1 MRAMSTTSRPHRTT
15 SALFVLLA
23 AAALP
28 AQAWTPTSQQR
39 IAEVAARLA
48 PPDLYRQLARH
59 RAAYLQGV
67 IDPFREAEPAHHF
80 ANGDGSGKLDQA
92 IAQAVDNAIAAIRTH
107 QPFDEIAYR
116 AGVVS
121 HYLAD
126 ANNPLNADETDR
138 DEARYFADYLRY
150 LENVEPRVEMVFY
163 GFRGGFEGRRDLPAL
178 IRETLRR
185 SRGFYPV
192 VGREYRRVGFASGIA
207 AFDDRSSA
215 YGVAALSYS
224 HAVSDIAEVL
234 RYIWIEAG
242 GIDTRVR
249 IPLRGHHLM
258 PLPRAS
264 EAR

>member
-1 MRAMSTTSRPHRTT
+1 MSTTSRPRPTILA
-15 SALFVLLA
+15 ALALLA
-23 AAALP
+23 ATASLP
-28 AQAWTPTSQQR
+28 AHAWTPASQQR

-67 IDPFREAEPAHHF
+67 LDPFREAEPAHHF
-80 ANGDGSGKLDQA
+80 ANADGTGLLDQA
-92 IAQAVDNAIAAIRTH
+92 IAQAVDNAIAAIRAH
-107 QPFDEIAYR
+107 QPFEEVAYR
-116 AGVVS
+116 AGIVS

-126 ANNPLNADETDR
+126 ANNPLNSAESDR
-138 DEARYFADYLRY
+138 EEGRYFADFLRY
-150 LENVEPRVEMVFY
+150 LEKVEPRLELVFY
-163 GFRGGFEGRRDLPAL
+163 GFRSDFRGRPDLPAL
-178 IRETLRR
+178 IAETLER
-185 SRGFYPV
+185 SRGLYPM
-192 VGREYRRVGFASGIA
+192 VGREYRRVGFASGIG
-207 AFDDRSSA
+207 AFDDRSTA

-224 HAVSDIAEVL
+224 HAISDIAEVL

-258 PLPRAS
+258 PLPRQT